1 MKKLYSL
8 IIVSAF
14 FLQTVNA
21 ATINVS
27 IGPSGTFTFSPSTF
41 AAVVGDQIIW
51 TLSSGTHTVNSV
63 AGSIPGGAAAIN
75 SGTLSTGGATYSY
88 TITVAGTYAYQCNF
102 HGSLAPPSGMIG
114 GFNATVTAIIEPAT
128 NLLTSVYPNPFNDK
142 VTIKY
147 NGIES
152 VEVFNVIGDKVK
164 ALDLSASE
172 NKTEIDFA
180 GFPAGIY
187 FYRTYKEGTLVETRK
202 IVKAN

>member
-1 MKKLYSL
+1 MKKLYFL
-8 IIVSAF
+8 IFISTF
-14 FLQTVNA
+14 TLFTFNVNA
-21 ATINVS
+21 TTITVVVSNNKFTPSSFNAFVGDSICWSFSTTTGHSTTSTAGTVPAGAAIWDSGVKVGPTATFGYKITIAGTYGYFCSVHS
-27 IGPSGTFTFSPSTF
+27 TSMFGTFT
-41 AAVVGDQIIW
+41 AAVVG
-51 TLSSGTHTVNSV
+51 
-63 AGSIPGGAAAIN
+63 
-75 SGTLSTGGATYSY
+75 
-88 TITVAGTYAYQCNF
+88 
-102 HGSLAPPSGMIG
+102 
-114 GFNATVTAIIEPAT
+114 IIEPNV

-164 ALDLSASE
+164 AMDLSASE

-187 FYRTYKEGTLVETRK
+187 FYRTYKEGTIVETRK